1 MGEEYKVSSSS
12 TGLGGGQQPGVGG
25 ATSPFE
31 AGSQVTLNDFLEAL
45 MSDPGPQCLSWL
57 PVLHRIVAAGTCVA
71 FVVCPRILNHKY
83 KLGRKDTYDRV
94 IGTRS

>member
-12 TGLGGGQQPGVGG
+12 TGLGGGQQPGGGG

-31 AGSQVTLNDFLEAL
+31 AESQVTLNDFLEAL

-71 FVVCPRILNHKY
+71 YEVFCPWLLNHKY
-83 KLGRKDTYDRV
+83 KLSKYVKTHND
-94 IGTRS
+94 